1 MSRLSNAESLGYHC
15 YPGRNMSQGWSHR
28 FSAGSICW
36 QDCCH
41 SSLWPPTTS
50 MLCIATESITRCLGS
65 EICGVT
71 LIGWGRVRN
80 RKVATGGSWVW
91 LCGTYFLSKG
101 SRGCSGEERACP
113 TALMPWRVE
122 WNLTRLPT
130 RYGSHFSSHESQ
142 LGWASPISLITQLC
156 GFLPVFSPWPL
167 CLICHHESPSLSGT
181 TLIFFCHMPS
191 FSSHLQMLLCS
202 SDNLSPHLL
211 PCQHFLEH

>member
-1 MSRLSNAESLGYHC
+1 MRRLSNAESLGYHC
-15 YPGRNMSQGWSHR
+15 YPGRSMSQGWSHG

-50 MLCIATESITRCLGS
+50 MLSIAAESITRCLGS
-65 EICGVT
+65 GICGVT
-71 LIGWGRVRN
+71 LIGWGRRPGYSPLPSVVRN

-91 LCGTYFLSKG
+91 LCGTYFLPKG

-113 TALMPWRVE
+113 KALMPWRVK

-167 CLICHHESPSLSGT
+167 
-181 TLIFFCHMPS
+181 
-191 FSSHLQMLLCS
+191 SHLTSWITIPFWNYSHLFLSHALILFSPPNAFLL
-202 SDNLSPHLL
+202 
-211 PCQHFLEH
+211 FW